1 MSGLPAPLPI
11 NQVLRARHPLKRE
24 TFQTSRLLD
33 FCSERELVKQIGHPV
48 DQWPLV
54 ILKELLDNAI
64 DAAEELDTEPVIQ
77 VEVTDKAIVIF
88 DDGPGIPAETISGIL
103 DFSVRISSREA
114 YCSPTRGAQGN
125 ALKTVV
131 SMPFAL
137 DGTEGETLIE
147 SRGTAHRISFKVDQV
162 RQEPKI
168 RHIRD
173 VSPVRKGT
181 RITVRWPLCACS
193 KLDQAKAHFLQMTE
207 DFGWLNPH
215 LSLSVSWRGKR
226 CIDYNASNPTWPK
239 WRPSDPTSPHW
250 YDGARLRRLMGA
262 YIARDQDH
270 GRDPRTVREFISE
283 FRGLSGSAK
292 QKLVLEEVGAARLSL
307 SEFFGDGDRV
317 NNDRIATLLAAMQRQ
332 SRAVKPK
339 DLGLIGKDHLAARF
353 KAAGADLQTF
363 RYRRNFGEADG
374 VPDVIETAFGW
385 CPDGANE
392 RRIITG
398 VNWSPAIGSPF
409 RSLGVY
415 GKSLDTI
422 LSKQHSGR
430 DEPIVFVLHLARP
443 RIEFT
448 DHGKTAVVIPGSC
461 EEEGAASDDGG
472 DDE

>member
-1 MSGLPAPLPI
+1 MSGPAALLPI

-48 DQWPLV
+48 DRWPLV

-64 DAAEELDTEPVIQ
+64 DAAEEVGTAPVIR
-77 VEVTDKAIVIF
+77 VEVTDQTIVIF
-88 DDGPGIPAETISGIL
+88 DNGPGIPAETISGIL

-131 SMPFAL
+131 AMPFAL

-147 SRGTAHRISFKVDQV
+147 SRGTAHRISFTVDQV

-173 VSPVRKGT
+173 VSLVRKGT

-193 KLDQAKAHFLQMTE
+193 KLDQAKAHFLQMAE

-226 CIDYNASNPTWPK
+226 CIDYKASNPTWPK

-250 YDGARLRRLMGA
+250 YDDARLRRLMGA

-292 QKLVLEEVGAARLSL
+292 QKLVLAEVGAARLLL
-307 SEFFGDGDRV
+307 SEFFGNGDRV
-317 NNDRIATLLAAMQRQ
+317 NNDRIAALLAAMQRR
-332 SRAVKPK
+332 SRAVKPE

-353 KAAGADLQTF
+353 KAAGTDLQTF
-363 RYRRNFGEADG
+363 RYRRNFGETDG

-398 VNWSPAIGSPF
+398 VNWSRHRQPVPLIGCLRQKP
-409 RSLGVY
+409 R
-415 GKSLDTI
+415 
-422 LSKQHSGR
+422 QHSDRTTLG
-430 DEPIVFVLHLARP
+430 P
-443 RIEFT
+443 
-448 DHGKTAVVIPGSC
+448 
-461 EEEGAASDDGG
+461 
-472 DDE
+472 

>member
-1 MSGLPAPLPI
+1 MTSPAALPPI
-11 NQVLRARHPLKRE
+11 NQTLRARHPLKRE

-64 DAAEELDTEPVIQ
+64 DAAEEIGTAPVIR

-88 DDGPGIPAETISGIL
+88 DNGPGIPAETISGIL
-103 DFSVRISSREA
+103 NFSVRISSREA

-131 SMPFAL
+131 AMPFAL

-168 RHIRD
+168 THIRD
-173 VSPVRKGT
+173 VSTVRKGT

-193 KLDQAKAHFLQMTE
+193 KLDQAKAHFLQMAE

-226 CIDYNASNPTWPK
+226 CIDYKASNLTWSK
-239 WRPSDPTSPHW
+239 WCPSDPTSPHW
-250 YDGARLRRLMGA
+250 YDEARLRRLMGA

-292 QKLVLEEVGAARLSL
+292 QKLVLEEVGAARLL
-307 SEFFGDGDRV
+307 LPEFFGNGDRV

-332 SRAVKPK
+332 
-339 DLGLIGKDHLAARF
+339 
-353 KAAGADLQTF
+353 
-363 RYRRNFGEADG
+363 
-374 VPDVIETAFGW
+374 
-385 CPDGANE
+385 
-392 RRIITG
+392 
-398 VNWSPAIGSPF
+398 
-409 RSLGVY
+409 
-415 GKSLDTI
+415 KS
-422 LSKQHSGR
+422 
-430 DEPIVFVLHLARP
+430 
-443 RIEFT
+443 
-448 DHGKTAVVIPGSC
+448 
-461 EEEGAASDDGG
+461 GG
-472 DDE
+472 

>member
-1 MSGLPAPLPI
+1 MSGPAALLPI
-11 NQVLRARHPLKRE
+11 NQTLRARHALKRE
-24 TFQTSRLLD
+24 TFQTSRVLD

-48 DQWPLV
+48 DRWPLV

-64 DAAEELDTEPVIQ
+64 DAAEEVGTEPVIR

-88 DDGPGIPAETISGIL
+88 DNGPGIPAETISGIL

-131 SMPFAL
+131 AMPFAL

-168 RHIRD
+168 THIRD
-173 VSPVRKGT
+173 VSSVRKGT

-193 KLDQAKAHFLQMTE
+193 KLDQAKAHFLQMAE

-226 CIDYNASNPTWPK
+226 CIDYKASNLTWSK
-239 WRPSDPTSPHW
+239 WCPSDPTSPHW
-250 YDGARLRRLMGA
+250 YDEARLRRLMGA

-292 QKLVLEEVGAARLSL
+292 QKLVLAEVGAARLLL
-307 SEFFGDGDRV
+307 SEFFGNGDRV

-339 DLGLIGKDHLAARF
+339 DLGLIGEDHLAVRF
-353 KAAGADLQTF
+353 EAAGADLATF
-363 RYRRNFGEADG
+363 RYRRTFGETDG

-409 RSLGVY
+409 RSLGAY
-415 GKSLDTI
+415 GQSLDSI
-422 LSKQHSGR
+422 LTEQRSGH

-461 EEEGAASDDGG
+461 EEEDADYDDGG

>member
-1 MSGLPAPLPI
+1 M
-11 NQVLRARHPLKRE
+11 
-24 TFQTSRLLD
+24 
-33 FCSERELVKQIGHPV
+33 VKQIGHPV

-64 DAAEELDTEPVIQ
+64 DAAEEVGTAPVIR

-88 DDGPGIPAETISGIL
+88 DNGPGIPAETISGIL

-131 SMPFAL
+131 AMPFAL

-168 RHIRD
+168 THIRD
-173 VSPVRKGT
+173 VSTVGKGT
-181 RITVRWPLCACS
+181 RITVRWPLYACS
-193 KLDQAKAHFLQMTE
+193 KLDQAKAHFLQMAE

-226 CIDYNASNPTWPK
+226 CIDYKASNLTWSK
-239 WRPSDPTSPHW
+239 WCPSDPTSPHW
-250 YDGARLRRLMGA
+250 YDEARLRRLMGA

-292 QKLVLEEVGAARLSL
+292 QKLVLEEVGAARLL
-307 SEFFGDGDRV
+307 LPEFFGNGDRV

-332 SRAVKPK
+332 SGRSSPRT
-339 DLGLIGKDHLAARF
+339 LA
-353 KAAGADLQTF
+353 
-363 RYRRNFGEADG
+363 
-374 VPDVIETAFGW
+374 
-385 CPDGANE
+385 
-392 RRIITG
+392 
-398 VNWSPAIGSPF
+398 
-409 RSLGVY
+409 
-415 GKSLDTI
+415 
-422 LSKQHSGR
+422 
-430 DEPIVFVLHLARP
+430 
-443 RIEFT
+443 
-448 DHGKTAVVIPGSC
+448 
-461 EEEGAASDDGG
+461 
-472 DDE
+472 